1 MDDESPHLP
10 KSDNEYSV
18 TISEINSTNPQ
29 IEISSLS
36 GQNVQIGKIKSYFL
50 ERNTIFCLDFE
61 QPISVD
67 QCSIDSQDVKDSI
80 QILNL
85 NKSIR
90 FSLEQ
95 IPDVIKL
102 TLQIGPQ
109 PENSPRISKDKPN
122 PSRNGKTITFTSF
135 SNLANQNTTFHIS
148 ENQIGVYNYKNVVKL
163 LQTAITK
170 REIEK
175 GKKPKKSRTILFFEL
190 TSNKVG
196 KIIQDK
202 EFSRNSPTNF
212 FVVRNNSLYIRCVVQ
227 TADGIEHP
235 YLYYYE
241 ASAQISKIFQSFSK
255 MKFLEN
261 MNFVVKLFYP
271 TKKYIILHPQDAS
284 TLNGLIKSILPS
296 YLNQNSEENLYL
308 YIKCIQK

>member
-1 MDDESPHLP
+1 MDNEKPQLS
-10 KSDNEYSV
+10 KRDNEYSV
-18 TISEINSTNPQ
+18 TISKIDSKNPQ

-36 GQNVQIGKIKSYFL
+36 GQNVQFGSIKYYFL
-50 ERNTIFCLDFE
+50 EQNTKFCLEFQ
-61 QPISVD
+61 QPISLVH
-67 QCSIDSQDVKDSI
+67 CSTDGQDVIDSI
-80 QILNL
+80 QVLNS

-95 IPDVIKL
+95 IPQVIKL
-102 TLQIGPQ
+102 TLQICSQ
-109 PENSPRISKDKPN
+109 PENTPKFSKDTPN
-122 PSRNGKTITFTSF
+122 SSTNRKTITFTNF
-135 SNLANQNTTFHIS
+135 SNLANQNAAFHIS

-163 LQTAITK
+163 LQAAIAK
-170 REIEK
+170 RETEK
-175 GKKPKKSRTILFFEL
+175 GKKPKKSKTILFFEL
-190 TSNKVG
+190 SSNKVG

-212 FVVRNNSLYIRCVVQ
+212 FVVRNSLYIRCVVQ
-227 TADGIEHP
+227 TADGFEHP
-235 YLYYYE
+235 YLYYYD
-241 ASAQISKIFQSFSK
+241 AATQFSKIFQSFSK
-255 MKFLEN
+255 MRFLEN